1 MVFSY
6 PLEVLTLSFGGG
18 DTHMSGKEISSDSVE
33 VNIFNKIYVL
43 RSGSDVEH
51 LRRIAKLVDERMHQI
66 ASQRTTHDVAKIAVL
81 AALNI
86 ADEMQSLVDLY
97 EKEFQAL
104 RPQSAAAAGATEQT
118 RENEETTHPMGDEQQ
133 QQSWF
138 EAIFDSDAPA
148 AVNRE
153 RLSSQISARLHALR
167 QTRQESLAA
176 EIEED
181 AN

>member
-6 PLEVLTLSFGGG
+6 SSKVSTLSFGGG
-18 DTHMSGKEISSDSVE
+18 DTHMSGKEINPDSVE
-33 VNIFNKIYVL
+33 VNIFNKVYVL
-43 RSGSDVEH
+43 RSGSDAEH

-66 ASQRTTHDVAKIAVL
+66 ASQRATHDVAKIAVL

-97 EKEFQAL
+97 EREFQAL
-104 RPQSAAAAGATEQT
+104 RPHSADDAGATDQA

-133 QQSWF
+133 QSWF
-138 EAIFDSDAPA
+138 EAIFDLDAPA
-148 AVNRE
+148 AAGRE
-153 RLSSQISARLHALR
+153 RLSSQISARLHTLR
-167 QTRQESLAA
+167 QTRQESLAS
-176 EIEED
+176 EVEED